1 MPSPPQTPSL
11 PEPFVLEEKPA
22 IRKGQ
27 NGRTRSRPKSGMEGL
42 LTFIDPL
49 PPPMRFPDDLP
60 ALYAW
65 MLEKDPVIPNNTV
78 RLEEIHAEV
87 FRDKPAARLGS
98 EQHIL
103 FQVADDLFL
112 HATEEALVFH
122 LAQLASAYRRAAD
135 TYHTP
140 ESNGPTV
147 VNQALWEMASL
158 ASRMRME
165 AWVYHTRYGETP
177 RLPSTRQREL
187 PLRFPGN

>member
-1 MPSPPQTPSL
+1 
-11 PEPFVLEEKPA
+11 
-22 IRKGQ
+22 
-27 NGRTRSRPKSGMEGL
+27 MEGL
-42 LTFIDPL
+42 LTFVDPL

-87 FRDKPAARLGS
+87 FRDIPAARLGC

-103 FQVADDLFL
+103 LQVADDLFL

-135 TYHTP
+135 TYHNP
-140 ESNGPTV
+140 ESNGPAA

-165 AWVYHTRYGETP
+165 AWVYHTRFGETP
-177 RLPSTRQREL
+177 RLPSACQREL
-187 PLRFPGN
+187 PLRFPGD